1 MTEFDNLK
9 KDMENAMVT
18 EFPVIQRGPMSP
30 DSVYAQ
36 YQVIKTRPAVPYVP
50 PPKLAEIP
58 NGEKVVS
65 VELKRVLIAA
75 PVITGCAVVI
85 TNGAAIIALAAPYI
99 AVVVV
104 AAVVFFLAMLVVS
117 AFPGSGSNSEYRP
130 KTGPT
135 IINHYHQN
143 NYSGSGD
150 QNNGIW
156 KT

>member
-1 MTEFDNLK
+1 MTEFNDLK

-50 PPKLAEIP
+50 PPKSAEIP
-58 NGEKVVS
+58 QSEKVMS

-85 TNGAAIIALAAPYI
+85 TNGAAIIAFAAPYI

-104 AAVVFFLAMLVVS
+104 ATVVFFLAMLVVS
-117 AFPGSGSNSEYRP
+117 AFPGGSSGSDYRA
-130 KTGPT
+130 KQETQT
-135 IINHYHQN
+135 HIHYHQN
-143 NYSGSGD
+143 NYSGSGE
-150 QNNGIW
+150 QKNGI
-156 KT
+156 

>member
-50 PPKLAEIP
+50 PPKPAEIP
-58 NGEKVVS
+58 KENQVLT
-65 VELKRVLIAA
+65 VEVKRVLVVLSAGTGAA
-75 PVITGCAVVI
+75 ITI
-85 TNGAAIIALAAPYI
+85 TNGATIITFAAPYI

-104 AAVVFFLAMLVVS
+104 ATVIFFLAMLVVS
-117 AFPGSGSNSEYRP
+117 AFSGGSSNSEYRP
-130 KTGPT
+130 KQGPT
-135 IINHYHQN
+135 VINNYYQN

-150 QNNGIW
+150 QKNGI
-156 KT
+156 

>member
-1 MTEFDNLK
+1 MTEFNDLK

-58 NGEKVVS
+58 NGEKVMS

-85 TNGAAIIALAAPYI
+85 TNGATIIAFAAPYI
-99 AVVVV
+99 AVAVV
-104 AAVVFFLAMLVVS
+104 ATVVFFLAMIVVS
-117 AFPGSGSNSEYRP
+117 AFSGGGSGSEYRP
-130 KTGPT
+130 KSGPT
-135 IINHYHQN
+135 VINNYYQN
-143 NYSGSGD
+143 NYQGNGG
-150 QNNGIW
+150 QNNGI
-156 KT
+156 

>member
-50 PPKLAEIP
+50 PPKPAEIP
-58 NGEKVVS
+58 QSEKVVS

-85 TNGAAIIALAAPYI
+85 TNGATIIAFAAPYI
-99 AVVVV
+99 AVAVV

-117 AFPGSGSNSEYRP
+117 AFSGGGSNSDYRP
-130 KTGPT
+130 KTENHYH
-135 IINHYHQN
+135 NHYHQN
-143 NYSGSGD
+143 NYQGNGG
-150 QNNGIW
+150 QNNGI
-156 KT
+156 

>member
-18 EFPVIQRGPMSP
+18 EFPVIQSGPISP

-36 YQVIKTRPAVPYVP
+36 YQVIKTRPSVPYVP
-50 PPKLAEIP
+50 PPKPAEIP
-58 NGEKVVS
+58 QSEKVVS

-85 TNGAAIIALAAPYI
+85 TNGATIIAFAAPYI
-99 AVVVV
+99 AVAVV
-104 AAVVFFLAMLVVS
+104 AAVVFFLTMLIIS
-117 AFPGSGSNSEYRP
+117 ALSGGGSGSDYRP
-130 KTGPT
+130 KQGPT

-143 NYSGSGD
+143 NYQGNGG
-150 QNNGIW
+150 QNN
-156 KT
+156 

>member
-58 NGEKVVS
+58 NGEKVMS

-75 PVITGCAVVI
+75 PVITGCAVVA
-85 TNGAAIIALAAPYI
+85 TNGAAIIAFAAPYI

-104 AAVVFFLAMLVVS
+104 ATVVFFLAMLVVS
-117 AFPGSGSNSEYRP
+117 AFSGGGSGSEYRP
-130 KTGPT
+130 KSGPT
-135 IINHYHQN
+135 VINNYYQN
-143 NYSGSGD
+143 NYQGNGG
-150 QNNGIW
+150 QNNGV
-156 KT
+156 

>member
-1 MTEFDNLK
+1 MTEFNDLK

-58 NGEKVVS
+58 NGEKVMS

-85 TNGAAIIALAAPYI
+85 ANGATIIAFAAPYI

-104 AAVVFFLAMLVVS
+104 ATVVFFLAMLVVS
-117 AFPGSGSNSEYRP
+117 AFSGGGSGSDYRP
-130 KTGPT
+130 KQGPT

-143 NYSGSGD
+143 NYQGNGG
-150 QNNGIW
+150 QNN
-156 KT
+156 

>member
-1 MTEFDNLK
+1 MTEFNDLK

-50 PPKLAEIP
+50 PPKPAEIP
-58 NGEKVVS
+58 NGEKVMS

-85 TNGAAIIALAAPYI
+85 TNGATIIAFAAPYI
-99 AVVVV
+99 AVAVV

-117 AFPGSGSNSEYRP
+117 AFSGGGSGSKYRP
-130 KTGPT
+130 KSGPT
-135 IINHYHQN
+135 VINNYYQN
-143 NYSGSGD
+143 NYQGNGG
-150 QNNGIW
+150 QNNGI
-156 KT
+156 

>member
-58 NGEKVVS
+58 NGEKVMS

-75 PVITGCAVVI
+75 PVITGCAVVA
-85 TNGAAIIALAAPYI
+85 TNGAAIIAFAAPYI

-104 AAVVFFLAMLVVS
+104 ATVVFFLAMLVVS
-117 AFPGSGSNSEYRP
+117 AFSGGGSNSEYRP

-135 IINHYHQN
+135 VINNYYQN
-143 NYSGSGD
+143 NYQGNGG
-150 QNNGIW
+150 QNNGV
-156 KT
+156 

>member
-50 PPKLAEIP
+50 PPKPAEIP
-58 NGEKVVS
+58 QSEKVVS

-75 PVITGCAVVI
+75 PVITGCAVVA
-85 TNGAAIIALAAPYI
+85 TNGATIIAFAAPYI

-104 AAVVFFLAMLVVS
+104 ATVVFFLAMIVVS
-117 AFPGSGSNSEYRP
+117 AFSGGGSGSEYRP
-130 KTGPT
+130 KSGPT
-135 IINHYHQN
+135 VINNYYQN
-143 NYSGSGD
+143 NYQGNGG
-150 QNNGIW
+150 QNNGI
-156 KT
+156 

>member
-1 MTEFDNLK
+1 
-9 KDMENAMVT
+9 MENAMVT

-50 PPKLAEIP
+50 PPKPAEIP
-58 NGEKVVS
+58 QSEKVVS

-85 TNGAAIIALAAPYI
+85 TNGATIIAFAAPYI
-99 AVVVV
+99 AVAVV

-117 AFPGSGSNSEYRP
+117 AFSGSGAGSEYRP
-130 KTGPT
+130 KQGPT
-135 IINHYHQN
+135 VINHYHQYN
-143 NYSGSGD
+143 HQGNGG
-150 QNNGIW
+150 QNNGV
-156 KT
+156 

>member
-1 MTEFDNLK
+1 MTEFNDLK

-50 PPKLAEIP
+50 PPKPAEIP
-58 NGEKVVS
+58 QSEKVVS

-85 TNGAAIIALAAPYI
+85 TNGATIIAFAAPYI
-99 AVVVV
+99 AVAVV
-104 AAVVFFLAMLVVS
+104 ATVVFFLAMLAVS
-117 AFPGSGSNSEYRP
+117 AFSGGGSGSDYRA
-130 KTGPT
+130 KQETQT
-135 IINHYHQN
+135 HIHYHQN
-143 NYSGSGD
+143 NYSGSGE
-150 QNNGIW
+150 QKNGI
-156 KT
+156 

>member
-50 PPKLAEIP
+50 PPKPAEIP
-58 NGEKVVS
+58 QSEKVMS

-75 PVITGCAVVI
+75 PVITGCAVVV
-85 TNGAAIIALAAPYI
+85 TNGATIIAFAAPYI

-104 AAVVFFLAMLVVS
+104 ATVVFFLAMIVVS
-117 AFPGSGSNSEYRP
+117 AFSGGGSNSEYRP
-130 KTGPT
+130 KQGPT
-135 IINHYHQN
+135 VINNYYQN

-150 QNNGIW
+150 QKNGI
-156 KT
+156 

>member
-1 MTEFDNLK
+1 MTEFNDLK

-58 NGEKVVS
+58 NGEKVMS

-75 PVITGCAVVI
+75 PVITGCAVVA
-85 TNGAAIIALAAPYI
+85 TNGATIIAFAAPYI

-104 AAVVFFLAMLVVS
+104 ATVVFFLAMIVVS

-135 IINHYHQN
+135 VINNYYQN
-143 NYSGSGD
+143 NYQGNGG
-150 QNNGIW
+150 QNNGV
-156 KT
+156 

>member
-1 MTEFDNLK
+1 MTEFNDLK

-58 NGEKVVS
+58 NGEKVMS

-75 PVITGCAVVI
+75 PVITGCAVVA
-85 TNGAAIIALAAPYI
+85 TNGATIIAFAAPYI
-99 AVVVV
+99 AVAVV

-117 AFPGSGSNSEYRP
+117 AFSGGGSGSDYRP
-130 KTGPT
+130 KQGPT

-143 NYSGSGD
+143 NYQGNGG
-150 QNNGIW
+150 QNN
-156 KT
+156 